1 MIDVPAVVTGSH
13 TEDMK
18 SMASESRIKSR
29 KSPEDLVRGIFQEL
43 PVRGLITVNELAL
56 KLHSKWITIEEYL
69 NLIKWIQEQPRIESV
84 RIGTRRYAWRR
95 EQK

>member
-1 MIDVPAVVTGSH
+1 MVTSSH
-13 TEDMK
+13 TEDVT
-18 SMASESRIKSR
+18 SPVSESREKSR
-29 KSPEDLVRGIFQEL
+29 KSPEDLVRGILNEL
-43 PVRGLITVNELAL
+43 PVRGLITVNDLAL